1 MKRSTKIT
9 SIIVIF
15 FLVIAGVIIARTMI
29 GNHFKKKFSKRPP
42 PGIIVKTVEQRKFQ
56 NIIETFGTAVPIK
69 TQSYNIEKYEIL
81 ENIKYNTS
89 VKSGDVV
96 AKLKN
101 RTIISPFDG
110 VIGKRNFSD
119 DINVSESSVVID
131 IEDASF
137 LFIDVDVPEIFAPF
151 VEKGLGVD
159 IKFSGNKD
167 KIYKGIVDSL
177 ASKIDISNRSLRLR
191 VKMQNTNSEIL
202 PGALMEVTIKYN
214 ERISLG
220 IPDTSVIL
228 EGNKVYIYK
237 VDKENVTKRVE
248 VKVGNRNK
256 GYLEVES
263 GLNEGDIVVAEGLKK
278 VRPNGK
284 IKPIKDGEK
293 KSESSWGKKENK
305 SK

>member
-101 RTIISPFDG
+101 RTITAPFDG

-137 LFIDVDVPEIFAPF
+137 LFIDVDVPEVFAPF
-151 VEKGLGVD
+151 VEKGLSVD

-177 ASKIDISNRSLRLR
+177 ASNIDVSNRSLRRR

-237 VDKENVTKRVE
+237 VDKENVTNRVE
-248 VKVGNRNK
+248 VKVGNRNE

-263 GLNEGDIVVAEGLKK
+263 GLKEGDIVVAEGLKK

-293 KSESSWGKKENK
+293 KNESSWGKKENK

>member
-15 FLVIAGVIIARTMI
+15 FLIIAGVIIARTMI

-101 RTIISPFDG
+101 RTITAPFDG

-137 LFIDVDVPEIFAPF
+137 LFIDVDVPEVFAPF

-177 ASKIDISNRSLRLR
+177 ASKIDVSNRSLRLR

-237 VDKENVTKRVE
+237 VDKENVTNRVE

-293 KSESSWGKKENK
+293 KSKSSWGKKENK

>member
-9 SIIVIF
+9 SIIIIF

-42 PGIIVKTVEQRKFQ
+42 PGIIVKTVEERKFQ

-81 ENIKYNTS
+81 EEIKYNTR

-96 AKLKN
+96 AQLKS
-101 RTIISPFDG
+101 RTITAPFDG

-137 LFIDVDVPEIFAPF
+137 LFIDVDVPEVFAPF

-159 IKFSGNKD
+159 IKFSANKD

-177 ASKIDISNRSLRLR
+177 ASKIDVSNRSLRLR
-191 VKMQNTNSEIL
+191 VKMQNTNSEICL
-202 PGALMEVTIKYN
+202 VL
-214 ERISLG
+214 
-220 IPDTSVIL
+220 
-228 EGNKVYIYK
+228 
-237 VDKENVTKRVE
+237 
-248 VKVGNRNK
+248 
-256 GYLEVES
+256 
-263 GLNEGDIVVAEGLKK
+263 
-278 VRPNGK
+278 
-284 IKPIKDGEK
+284 
-293 KSESSWGKKENK
+293 
-305 SK
+305 

>member
-15 FLVIAGVIIARTMI
+15 FLIIAGVIIARTMI

-101 RTIISPFDG
+101 RTITAPFDG

-137 LFIDVDVPEIFAPF
+137 LFIDVDVPEVFAPF

-177 ASKIDISNRSLRLR
+177 ASKIDVSNRSLRLR

-237 VDKENVTKRVE
+237 VDKENVTNRVE

-263 GLNEGDIVVAEGLKK
+263 GLKEGDIVVAEGLKK

-293 KSESSWGKKENK
+293 KSKSSWGKKENK

>member
-15 FLVIAGVIIARTMI
+15 FLIIAGVIIARTMI

-42 PGIIVKTVEQRKFQ
+42 PGIIVKAVEERKFQ

-81 ENIKYNTS
+81 EEIKYNTR

-96 AKLKN
+96 AKLKS
-101 RTIISPFDG
+101 RTISAPFDG

-137 LFIDVDVPEIFAPF
+137 LFIDVDVPEVFAPF

-177 ASKIDISNRSLRLR
+177 ASKIDVSNRSLRLR

-228 EGNKVYIYK
+228 EGNKVYTYK
-237 VDKENVTKRVE
+237 VDKENVTNRVE

-293 KSESSWGKKENK
+293 KTESSWGKKENK

>member
-15 FLVIAGVIIARTMI
+15 FLVIASVIIARTMI

-101 RTIISPFDG
+101 RTITAPFDG

-177 ASKIDISNRSLRLR
+177 ASKIDVSNRSLRLR

-237 VDKENVTKRVE
+237 VDKENVTNRVE
-248 VKVGNRNK
+248 VKVGNRNE

-263 GLNEGDIVVAEGLKK
+263 GLKEGDIVVAEGLKK

-293 KSESSWGKKENK
+293 KSKSSWEKKENK

>member
-69 TQSYNIEKYEIL
+69 TQSYNIEKYEII

-101 RTIISPFDG
+101 RTITAPFDG

-137 LFIDVDVPEIFAPF
+137 LFIDVDVPEVFAPF

-177 ASKIDISNRSLRLR
+177 ASKIDVSNRSLRLR

-237 VDKENVTKRVE
+237 VDKENVTNRVE
-248 VKVGNRNK
+248 VKVGNRNE

-263 GLNEGDIVVAEGLKK
+263 GLKEGDIVVAEGLKK

-293 KSESSWGKKENK
+293 KNESSWGKKENK